1 MMFGLVPFV
10 SHKDL
15 EKEDN
20 LFNRFLNVFDE
31 PFMDNFRMPEFKV
44 DVKDNKDSYDLTAEL
59 PGLKKEDISL
69 TYDNNYLTIATKH
82 ADSKDEKDEKGN
94 FVRRERSTSSMSRSF
109 YIDNIDE
116 AGCTADYK
124 DGILSVHMPKKAVT
138 EQMGHTIAIGA

>member
-1 MMFGLVPFV
+1 MG
-10 SHKDL
+10 
-15 EKEDN
+15 E
-20 LFNRFLNVFDE
+20 
-31 PFMDNFRMPEFKV
+31 FRMAEFKGGG
-44 DVKDNKDSYDLTAEL
+44 KDNKGRYDLTGEL

-94 FVRRERSTSSMSRSF
+94 FVRRERNTSSMSRSF

-138 EQMGHTIAIGA
+138 EQTGHTIAIGS